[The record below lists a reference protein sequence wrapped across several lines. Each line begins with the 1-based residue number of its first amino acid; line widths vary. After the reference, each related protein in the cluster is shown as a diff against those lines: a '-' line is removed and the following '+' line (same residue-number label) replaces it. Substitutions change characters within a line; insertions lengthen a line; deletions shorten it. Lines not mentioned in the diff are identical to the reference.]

1 MKENFYHEIYKIRQG
16 NLVKRLPWYKEKKRT
31 TKPVREPFD
40 IRESVTKNINKP
52 FGTGVVEWDC
62 LNFKQSR

>member
-16 NLVKRLPWYKEKKRT
+16 NLVKRLPWYKEKKRA

-40 IRESVTKNINKP
+40 IRESVTKNINP
-52 FGTGVVEWDC
+52 SDIV
-62 LNFKQSR
+62 